1 MDWVSN
7 HEFGDEGY
15 KYALLIP
22 MIGDQL
28 IGFAGP
34 LVEQGTCI
42 IKVGM
47 IGLKEGWLVAVAGV
61 EAEGGMMLEKNI
73 YRPSR
78 CPAGLAPNSAI
89 ANQAEYPSHLSVEK
103 YKGLRSIPS
112 GHIIQWQ
119 NILLQLA
126 MPIVDFRR
134 EETSLIVLQAMYQ
147 TGPSNDDKSMPL
159 RQAHSVLDCAEFC
172 AKLVGQLQLATRRI
186 NQN

>member
-1 MDWVSN
+1 
-7 HEFGDEGY
+7 
-15 KYALLIP
+15 
-22 MIGDQL
+22 
-28 IGFAGP
+28 
-34 LVEQGTCI
+34 
-42 IKVGM
+42 
-47 IGLKEGWLVAVAGV
+47 
-61 EAEGGMMLEKNI
+61 MLEKNI

-172 AKLVGQLQLATRRI
+172 AKLVGQLQSPPPPWLSLYLWLPECFCFVAVRMSRFLI
-186 NQN
+186 LSFLLRPAKLLLHGWEESEAKNRWPHLKSLGSRPWSLQLGLSIR

>member
-1 MDWVSN
+1 MTKRVITEDVPHQCTLTLPYNS
-7 HEFGDEGY
+7 
-15 KYALLIP
+15 
-22 MIGDQL
+22 Q
-28 IGFAGP
+28 
-34 LVEQGTCI
+34 
-42 IKVGM
+42 
-47 IGLKEGWLVAVAGV
+47 
-61 EAEGGMMLEKNI
+61 MLEKNI

-147 TGPSNDDKSMPL
+147 TGPSNDDKWGEWRS
-159 RQAHSVLDCAEFC
+159 
-172 AKLVGQLQLATRRI
+172 G
-186 NQN
+186 

>member
-1 MDWVSN
+1 MTKRVITEDVPHQCTLTLPYNS
-7 HEFGDEGY
+7 
-15 KYALLIP
+15 
-22 MIGDQL
+22 Q
-28 IGFAGP
+28 
-34 LVEQGTCI
+34 
-42 IKVGM
+42 
-47 IGLKEGWLVAVAGV
+47 
-61 EAEGGMMLEKNI
+61 MLEKNI

-119 NILLQLA
+119 NIILQLA